1 MLSTLRNAWKVPEL
15 RKRFLWTIFL
25 VAIFRIG
32 IHIPVPGIDTSY
44 LSSMTNSGG
53 LLGFYNLISG
63 GALSKFSIFALSV
76 SPYINAS
83 IIMQLLTIA
92 IPSLEQ
98 LSKEGEEGR
107 KKIQSITRYASIAIG
122 FVLAIGI
129 YSMIAA
135 QGAASGLGTAQK
147 AVVLISLVVGS
158 TFCMWLGD
166 QITQKGFGNG
176 VSILIFV
183 NIVSQLPTTLMSLFT
198 LKEAGEISII
208 EIGLFLIGANSAN
221 APIKNNPI
229 SIIEIGLFLIG
240 ALALLAV
247 TIYFS
252 LAERRVP
259 IQYAGKAVGAKV
271 MKGQSTHIPLSI
283 IGSAVIAIIF
293 AMSVMMFPETIANF
307 FPDKGWSKWILTSSY
322 SIFNKST
329 WMYPVCYAVLT
340 VFFTW
345 FYTQITF
352 KPDEMAENLHKSA
365 GFVPGVRPGEATEKY
380 FERVLTKVSLIGGL
394 FAALLAVT
402 PILISN
408 YTALSGIQFGG
419 TSLLILIGVGLDF
432 SRQLDSQ
439 LVMRHYQGFLK

>member
-32 IHIPVPGIDTSY
+32 IQIPVPGIDKTY
-44 LSSMTNSGG
+44 LSNITDQGG
-53 LLGFYNLISG
+53 LLSFYNLISG

-83 IIMQLLTIA
+83 IIVQLLTIA

-98 LSKEGEEGR
+98 MSKEGEEGR
-107 KKIQSITRYASIAIG
+107 KKIQSITRYLSIAIG
-122 FVLAIGI
+122 FVLAFGI
-129 YSMIAA
+129 FSMIAA
-135 QGAASGLGTAQK
+135 QGAATGLGLPEK
-147 AVVLISLVVGS
+147 AVILISLVVGS

-183 NIVSQLPTTLMSLFT
+183 NIVSQLPTTLVALFT
-198 LKEAGEISII
+198 LKDAGQIGII
-208 EIGLFLIGANSAN
+208 EIALFLV
-221 APIKNNPI
+221 
-229 SIIEIGLFLIG
+229 G

-247 TIYFS
+247 AIFFS

-271 MKGQSTHIPLSI
+271 MKGQSTHIPLSL

-293 AMSVMMFPETIANF
+293 AMSVMMFPKTIANF
-307 FPDKGWSKWILTSSY
+307 FPNTGWIQAVVTYKFSPFNEKSWVYPICYSLLT
-322 SIFNKST
+322 I
-329 WMYPVCYAVLT
+329 
-340 VFFTW
+340 FFTW

-365 GFVPGVRPGEATEKY
+365 GFIPGIRPGEATEKY
-380 FERVLTKVSLIGGL
+380 FEKLLTKVSLIGGL
-394 FAALLAVT
+394 FAALLAIT

-408 YTALSGIQFGG
+408 YTELQGIQFGG

-439 LVMRHYQGFLK
+439 LVVRHYQGFLK

>member
-15 RKRFLWTIFL
+15 RKKFLWTIFL
-25 VAIFRIG
+25 VAVFRIG
-32 IHIPVPGIDTSY
+32 IHIPVPGVHTSV
-44 LSSMTNSGG
+44 LKDITDNGG

-63 GALSKFSIFALSV
+63 GALKNFSIFALSV

-129 YSMIAA
+129 YSMIAN
-135 QGAASGLGTAQK
+135 QGAVVGLGSAQK
-147 AVVLISLVVGS
+147 AVVLVSLVVGS

-183 NIVSQLPTTLMSLFT
+183 NIVSQLPMTLSSLFT
-198 LKEAGEISII
+198 LKSTGHIGIV
-208 EIGLFLIGANSAN
+208 EIGLFLAGV
-221 APIKNNPI
+221 
-229 SIIEIGLFLIG
+229 
-240 ALALLAV
+240 LALLAC

-293 AMSVMMFPETIANF
+293 AMSVMMFPETVARF
-307 FPDKGWSKWILTSSY
+307 FPNNKFVVGIVTSEY
-322 SIFNKST
+322 SPFNKST
-329 WMYPVCYAVLT
+329 WLYPALYAVLT

-352 KPDEMAENLHKSA
+352 KPDEMSENLHKSA
-365 GFVPGVRPGEATEKY
+365 GFVPGVRPGEATERY
-380 FERVLTKVSLIGGL
+380 FEKVLTKVSIIGGV
-394 FAALLAVT
+394 FAALLAVL

-408 YTALSGIQFGG
+408 YTPLQGIQFGG
-419 TSLLILIGVGLDF
+419 TTVLIMIGVALDF

-439 LVMRHYQGFLK
+439 LVVRHYQGFLK

>member
-15 RKRFLWTIFL
+15 RKKFLWTIFL

-44 LSSMTNSGG
+44 LTQVTESGG
-53 LLGFYNLISG
+53 LLSFYNLISG
-63 GALSKFSIFALSV
+63 GALKNFSIFALAV

-83 IIMQLLTIA
+83 IIVQLLTIA

-98 LSKEGEEGR
+98 LSKEGEDGR
-107 KKIQSITRYASIAIG
+107 KKIQSITRYLSIGIG
-122 FVLAIGI
+122 FVLAMGI
-129 YSMIAA
+129 FTMISS
-135 QGAASGLGTAQK
+135 QGAATGLNTAEK

-166 QITQKGFGNG
+166 QITQRGFGNG

-183 NIVSQLPTTLMSLFT
+183 NIVSQLPMTLMSLFT
-198 LKEAGEISII
+198 LKEAGQVGIVEIT
-208 EIGLFLIGANSAN
+208 LFLVAAI
-221 APIKNNPI
+221 
-229 SIIEIGLFLIG
+229 
-240 ALALLAV
+240 ALL
-247 TIYFS
+247 TITIFFS

-259 IQYAGKAVGAKV
+259 VQYAGKAVGSKV

-307 FPDKGWSKWILTSSY
+307 FPGKSWSTWILHSPY
-322 SIFNKST
+322 SIFNKET
-329 WMYPVCYAVLT
+329 WMYPVFYAAFT
-340 VFFTW
+340 IFFTW

-352 KPDEMAENLHKSA
+352 KPDEIAENLHKSA
-365 GFVPGVRPGEATEKY
+365 GFVPGVRPGAPTEKY
-380 FERVLTKVSLIGGL
+380 FEKLLTKVSLIGGI
-394 FAALLAVT
+394 FAAILAVLPT
-402 PILISN
+402 LVNN
-408 YTALSGIQFGG
+408 YTAFKGIQFGG
-419 TSLLILIGVGLDF
+419 TSVLILIGVGLDF